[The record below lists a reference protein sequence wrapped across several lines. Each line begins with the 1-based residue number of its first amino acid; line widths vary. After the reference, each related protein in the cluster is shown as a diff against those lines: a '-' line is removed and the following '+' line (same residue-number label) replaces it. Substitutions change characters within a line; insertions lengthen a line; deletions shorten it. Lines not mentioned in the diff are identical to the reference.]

1 MTKIENKLKRLTDLG
16 DINTSK
22 QTQIYLDALGELS
35 QINPQMSSVLTLI
48 QTGMSQSFQYASFA
62 PAERPCKTDPT

>member
-35 QINPQMSSVLTLI
+35 QINPHMSSVLTLI
-48 QTGMSQSFQYASFA
+48 QTGMSQSFQ
-62 PAERPCKTDPT
+62 